1 MKAWKISKRYI
12 TLKSKG
18 GWMKKYIIISLL
30 LCGLLHA
37 EALSTA
43 CYRDN
48 DKNVVICSEKNL
60 GRLMWQDEKQ
70 IFEGTWEQ
78 AQEYCKIVNLAGYK
92 DWRLPTGTE
101 LLSITDEVRSNLA
114 LNTAFKY
121 IADSELPWYWSSTKH
136 DIYSSNAMIMRFNS
150 GRAGWDAISHRYF
163 VRCVRQD

>member
-18 GWMKKYIIISLL
+18 RWMKKYIIISLL

-37 EALSTA
+37 EELSTA

-48 DKNVVICSEKNL
+48 DKNVVICSEKKL

-70 IFEGTWEQ
+70 SFKITWKQ
-78 AQEYCKIVNLAGYK
+78 AQEYCKTLSLAGYK
-92 DWRLPTGTE
+92 DWRLPTRAE
-101 LLSITDEVRSNLA
+101 LLSIADNGRYKPA

-121 IADSELPWYWSSTKH
+121 ITDADRPWYWSQTNHVGEVS
-136 DIYSSNAMIMRFNS
+136 DVWVVRFENGS
-150 GRAGWDAISHRYF
+150 DEWRDVSHHNF
-163 VRCVRQD
+163 VRCVRQY